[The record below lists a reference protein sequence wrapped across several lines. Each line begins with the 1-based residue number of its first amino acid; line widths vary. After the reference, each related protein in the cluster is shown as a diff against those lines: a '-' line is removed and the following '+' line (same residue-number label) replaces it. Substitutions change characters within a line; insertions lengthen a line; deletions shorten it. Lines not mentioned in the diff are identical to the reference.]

1 MGGTRLGPSGLASTT
16 AGSGNG
22 VHTPVKRQRPL
33 APLGVSTGS
42 LGLGW
47 LAGQPGGA
55 GGACVAIGSLRE
67 GGACRGRVQKRVGS
81 WALAHRRQKALSGTR
96 SEWAPRAVHDGRK
109 AVGSWASGV
118 TGQEALWGSRA
129 ELAPGQLAT
138 AESRW
143 VLGLGI
149 TGRTRSQELARNGT
163 RGSSRLQKASGLGS
177 WDRRPDTI
185 SGSLRGIAARGSSR
199 RRKPGLGVGQR
210 QTGGTLMS
218 WRGIGAWVRSR
229 WRDQED
235 FGADREVAGAQ
246 EGSQA

>member
-1 MGGTRLGPSGLASTT
+1 VGLSTTGSMGGTRLGPSGLASTT

-22 VHTPVKRQRPL
+22 VHAPVKRQRPL

-47 LAGQPGGA
+47 PAGQPGGA
-55 GGACVAIGSLRE
+55 DGACVAIGSLCE
-67 GGACRGRVQKRVGS
+67 DGACRGRVQKRVGS

-129 ELAPGQLAT
+129 ELAPGAARDGRKPLGLGLGDHRPGTISGARAEWHPGQLIRRRKAVG
-138 AESRW
+138 

-149 TGRTRSQELARNGT
+149 TGRTRSQEVARNRRPGQLAT
-163 RGSSRLQKASGLGS
+163 TEKRLGLGLS
-177 WDRRPDTI
+177 ASP
-185 SGSLRGIAARGSSR
+185 R
-199 RRKPGLGVGQR
+199 RR
-210 QTGGTLMS
+210 
-218 WRGIGAWVRSR
+218 
-229 WRDQED
+229 
-235 FGADREVAGAQ
+235 
-246 EGSQA
+246 